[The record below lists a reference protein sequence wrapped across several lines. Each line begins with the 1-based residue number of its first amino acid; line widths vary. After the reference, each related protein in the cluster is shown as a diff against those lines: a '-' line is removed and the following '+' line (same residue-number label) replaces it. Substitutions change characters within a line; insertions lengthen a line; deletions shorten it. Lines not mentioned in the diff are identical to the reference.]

1 MKVRLDSPLMNH
13 TSYIQY
19 RGIETRGGH
28 RSVMRRRE
36 PLDLDRTWRHSLP
49 MPMPNR
55 PVCITLDE
63 AVEQLERLSNPSR
76 VFLWT
81 DAERRCPPGW
91 GFIASVRQG
100 VPPQGIEA
108 ELEAWM
114 GQYPDAWLAVDLRD
128 GVITPSTHRSL
139 EIVLSKVDRPVLILV
154 SNSSE
159 NENWPQWILPE

>member
-1 MKVRLDSPLMNH
+1 
-13 TSYIQY
+13 
-19 RGIETRGGH
+19 
-28 RSVMRRRE
+28 
-36 PLDLDRTWRHSLP
+36 

-55 PVCITLDE
+55 PVCITLEE
-63 AVEQLERLSNPSR
+63 AVEQLDRLPSHPR
-76 VFLWT
+76 IFLWT

-139 EIVLSKVDRPVLILV
+139 EIVLSKVNRPVLILV
-154 SNSSE
+154 SNSSD
-159 NENWPQWILPE
+159 NENWPQWNLPE